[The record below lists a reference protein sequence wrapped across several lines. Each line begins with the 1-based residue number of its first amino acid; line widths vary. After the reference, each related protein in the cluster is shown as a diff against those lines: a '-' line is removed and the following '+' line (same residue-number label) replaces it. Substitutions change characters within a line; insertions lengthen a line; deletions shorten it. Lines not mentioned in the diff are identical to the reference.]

1 MKQSL
6 RKIFGA
12 VSAVFLIGLFVT
24 AAPVRAASTDE
35 RIKALAAELES
46 LKAEQRKVEQEQV
59 LMKEDALAAKAKLPS
74 FRYRPGSGLRIR
86 GANKDWAFR
95 VGLQMD
101 FRWQFYPAGDEEASG
116 DDFSPTQ
123 GSITIRRLRPHFW
136 YYRGE
141 NLFWEGR
148 LTLNVS
154 ADQNAGLQTAYLDAH
169 FEQWNPYYPMVRMA
183 LRAGP
188 SFFTIDANYGSMG
201 GIVLERSVMTQGWVN
216 TTSSQ
221 GTLGLN
227 WRDVPLP
234 GAPGTFRLSLVYMQ
248 ESGGGSLDDSKTDTD
263 DNKDLVLGLGVKP
276 FSKSKNK
283 WLKGMHVG
291 LGTIIGS
298 VGKKDQV
305 TNIRARV
312 NQRGNR
318 VDFWRQSGRGFRQWI
333 QPFYEHRVGIYRIRA
348 MWVGQKFTR
357 DYTGGDS
364 QDGDSHN
371 MATSNSW
378 YIRQGVMLWSPKG
391 FLTGRPNRPKSL
403 RLGFG
408 FERMDIDV
416 GELDSAPVL
425 DPITGD
431 DTVDR
436 HIADG
441 RFGSTADDLNASGQR
456 RMSMILRQINLTY
469 FVRRNFK
476 FFTQYEW
483 YTFNKFNGVDEDR
496 RKALGCFTTGD
507 GDRSSSCTYG
517 AWETGFQYRF

>member
-1 MKQSL
+1 MKQSF

-12 VSAVFLIGLFVT
+12 ASAVFLIGLFVT

-46 LKAEQRKVEQEQV
+46 LKAEQRKVQQEQA

-95 VGLQMD
+95 VGLQFD
-101 FRWQFYPAGDEEASG
+101 FRWQFYPAGDEEAASS
-116 DDFSPTQ
+116 FSPTQ
-123 GSITIRRLRPHFW
+123 GSLTIRRLRPHFW

-148 LTLNVS
+148 LTLNVG
-154 ADQNAGLQTAYLDAH
+154 ADRDVGLQTAYLDAH
-169 FEQWNPYYPMVRMA
+169 FEKWNPYYPMVRMA
-183 LRAGP
+183 LRGGP

-201 GIVLERSVMTQGWVN
+201 GIVLERSVMTQGWLN
-216 TTSSQ
+216 TTSNS
-221 GTLGLN
+221 GTIGFN
-227 WRDVPLP
+227 WRGVPLP
-234 GAPGTFRLSLVYMQ
+234 GAPGTFRLSLVYAQ
-248 ESGGGSLDDSKTDTD
+248 DAGGGSLSSSNTDTD
-263 DNKDLVLGLGVKP
+263 DQKDFIMGLGVKP

-291 LGTIIGS
+291 LGTVLGV
-298 VGKKDQV
+298 VGKKDEI

-348 MWVGQKFTR
+348 MWVNQKFQR

-371 MATSNSW
+371 MATSKSW
-378 YIRQGVMLWSPKG
+378 YIRQGLMLWSPKG

-403 RLGFG
+403 RIGFG
-408 FERMDIDV
+408 FERLDIDI
-416 GELDSAPVL
+416 GS
-425 DPITGD
+425 
-431 DTVDR
+431 VD
-436 HIADG
+436 HIASG
-441 RFGSTADDLNASGQR
+441 RFGSTSGGLNASGQVA
-456 RMSMILRQINLTY
+456 MNMILRQINLTY
-469 FVRRNFK
+469 FVKRNFK

-483 YTFNKFNGVDEDR
+483 YTWNKFNGVNEDR
-496 RKALGCFTTGD
+496 RKALGCFETGD
-507 GDRSSSCTYG
+507 GDRSTSCTYG